1 MSYHEIKE
9 CLYTVIQR
17 ENEVIIKHLLKK
29 ESRIISMPRNQPVAE
44 AAKLMKEHNV
54 GSVVI
59 KNEQILGIITKGD
72 IINRV
77 VGCALDPGI
86 ILVEDVMTHPIA
98 YVSSD
103 ETLENC
109 MLYMAKRNIE
119 RILVVENNDLSKP
132 LGIVSTN
139 DILKFAPGLM
149 RIRLE
154 QLLIENTTN
163 ELEYPKLKGFCDDC
177 GNYSEFL
184 NVTNGYTLCSDCI
197 KANLEDDTSNEDLD

>member
-1 MSYHEIKE
+1 MI
-9 CLYTVIQR
+9 
-17 ENEVIIKHLLKK
+17 ENEKELIIQNLLKK
-29 ESRIISMPRNQPVAE
+29 GSKIISMPRNQPVTE

-59 KNEQILGIITKGD
+59 KNDQIVGIITKGD

-86 ILVEDVMTHPIA
+86 ILVDDVMTHPVA

-132 LGIVSTN
+132 LGIISTN

-149 RIRLE
+149 RIRQE
-154 QLLIENTTN
+154 QLLIENTVN
-163 ELEYPKLKGFCDDC
+163 ELEFPKLKGFCDDC
-177 GNYSEFL
+177 GNYSESL
-184 NVTNGYTLCSDCI
+184 NIANGYTLCPDCI
-197 KANLEDDTSNEDLD
+197 KASPEDDTSNEDLD

>member
-1 MSYHEIKE
+1 LIAS
-9 CLYTVIQR
+9 
-17 ENEVIIKHLLKK
+17 ENEVIIQHLLKK
-29 ESRIISMPRNQPVAE
+29 ESKIISMPKNQPVTE

-59 KNEQILGIITKGD
+59 KNDQILGIITKGD

-86 ILVEDVMTHPIA
+86 VLVDDVMTHPIA

-132 LGIVSTN
+132 LGIISTN

-149 RIRLE
+149 RIRQE
-154 QLLIENTTN
+154 QHVIENTAN
-163 ELEYPKLKGFCDDC
+163 ELEFPKLKGFCDDC

-184 NVTNGYTLCSDCI
+184 NVTNGYTLCSDCV
-197 KANLEDDTSNEDLD
+197 KSNPDDDTSNEDLD